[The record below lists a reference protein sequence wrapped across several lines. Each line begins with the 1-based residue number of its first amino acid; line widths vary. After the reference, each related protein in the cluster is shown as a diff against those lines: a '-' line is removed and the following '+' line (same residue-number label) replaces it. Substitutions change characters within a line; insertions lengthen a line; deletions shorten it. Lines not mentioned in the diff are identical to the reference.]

1 MYKVKIARGKPWV
14 IDQKGNQVANA
25 KVHKIYFP
33 ERKIET
39 ADGPVW
45 EIDGSGKAEISI
57 DGKSISEV
65 SLV

>member
-1 MYKVKIARGKPWV
+1 MYEVKIAQGKPWV
-14 IDQKGNQVANA
+14 VDLNGNQVANA
-25 KVHKIYFP
+25 NVHKIHFP

-45 EIDGSGKAEISI
+45 VIDGSGKAEISV

-65 SLV
+65 PLS